1 MSRREREKERHR
13 REILNAACQVF
24 SSKGFQNATIADV
37 SKASEFSIASI
48 YKHFESK
55 EDIYHSLIEDTLQ
68 MYYETMEE
76 AVKGIKSPLAQIQK
90 AIDTTLDM
98 LQDNRAFLEFF
109 LGEFRPS
116 SGYKDDELSRK
127 SMEAYIRL
135 VGFFAARFEQG
146 IEAGEVAKYDP
157 TFLAIGLLG
166 NLFTMTMFWIYFQQ
180 VDLSE
185 VDRSIVYRIFFD
197 RIALK

>member
-13 REILNAACQVF
+13 SEILNAACQVF
-24 SSKGFQNATIADV
+24 SAKGFQNATIADV

-68 MYYETMEE
+68 MYYETLEE
-76 AVKGIKSPLAQIQK
+76 TVKGVKSPLGQIQK
-90 AIDTTLDM
+90 AVDTTLDM

-116 SGYKDDELSRK
+116 SGNADDELSRK
-127 SMEAYIRL
+127 SMDAYIRL
-135 VGFFAARFEQG
+135 VTFFAGRFAQAT
-146 IEAGEVAKYDP
+146 EAGEVADFDP
-157 TFLAIGLLG
+157 TFLSIGLLG
-166 NLFTMTMFWIYFQQ
+166 NVFTFTMYWIYFQQ
-180 VDLSE
+180 VDLRE
-185 VDRSIVYRIFFD
+185 VDRSLVSRIFFE